1 MNSLMQFT
9 LLSTHVSHNVW
20 YHLLVMLIAGLAAF
34 IPRYFPIRFFTKRKI
49 PTWFNEW
56 MKYVPV
62 CLFTALVVK
71 NIFVYTS
78 SYTFMGFQRL
88 DQIIAAVI
96 VMAVAYFTRSM
107 SLSVVIGLV
116 AVALL
121 HFVL

>member
-1 MNSLMQFT
+1 MNGMFQLT
-9 LLSTHVSHNVW
+9 LLTAHISHNVG

-34 IPRYFPIRFFTKRKI
+34 IPRYFPIRFFTSRKI

-56 MKYVPV
+56 MNYVPV

-78 SYTFMGFQRL
+78 NYTFMGLTRL

-96 VMAVAYFTRSM
+96 VMGVAYITRSM

-116 AVALL
+116 AVTLL
-121 HFVL
+121 HFIL

>member
-1 MNSLMQFT
+1 MPDLMQFT
-9 LLSTHVSHNVW
+9 ILNAGVNHNIW
-20 YHLLVMLIAGLAAF
+20 YHLMVLVLAGLAAF

-62 CLFTALVVK
+62 CLFTALVIK
-71 NIFVYTS
+71 NIFVYSS
-78 SYTFMGFQRL
+78 SYQFMGLQRM
-88 DQIIAAVI
+88 DQIIAALI
-96 VMAVAYFTRSM
+96 VMAVAYITRSM

>member
-96 VMAVAYFTRSM
+96 VMAVAYITRSM